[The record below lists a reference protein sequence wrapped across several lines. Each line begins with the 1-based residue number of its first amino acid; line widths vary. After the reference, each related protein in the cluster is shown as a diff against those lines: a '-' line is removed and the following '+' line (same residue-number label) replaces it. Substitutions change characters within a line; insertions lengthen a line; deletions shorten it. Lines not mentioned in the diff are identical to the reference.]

1 MKGLPPNNPTK
12 RLLFNALGLGCSVIP
27 VGVSVLSYFP
37 LWVARED
44 ASVLSGLSLVLMLA
58 ALVPCLRYI
67 RTALRT
73 ASAPVLWLTVF
84 LTFSLLSR
92 IANEVTVISFIGFV
106 GNLVGA
112 VFFKLARGSNDDRG
126 A

>member
-1 MKGLPPNNPTK
+1 MKAILPNNPTR
-12 RLLFNALGLGCSVIP
+12 RLILNALGLSFSVIP
-27 VGVSVLSYFP
+27 VGVSILSYFP

-44 ASVLSGLSLVLMLA
+44 ASVLSGLSLILMLA

-67 RTALRT
+67 RTAFRT

-92 IANEVTVISFIGFV
+92 IAHEVTVISFIGFV

-112 VFFKLARGSNDDRG
+112 IFFRLARVTCDDGG